1 MSACMTSRTSL
12 ALVGLAS
19 IAAIAVAGCGG
30 GSSSKAPTSAPTAT
44 IGVGSTGVGAVLLN
58 AQNRTL
64 YLFKKDAGPKST
76 CFGACAHNWPP
87 VRATGKPTAG
97 GGANASLFGTVKRP
111 DGPPQVTYNGHPL
124 YSFLGDNTPSATN
137 GQGVKAFGAAW
148 FAVSPAGNAVTKR
161 STAGR
166 SNGY

>member
-19 IAAIAVAGCGG
+19 IAAIAVASCGG

-87 VRATGKPTAG
+87 VRATGKPAAG

-111 DGPPQVTYNGHPL
+111 DGPPQV
-124 YSFLGDNTPSATN
+124 TPSATN